1 MEQERVPT
9 FLLQLQ
15 LNKIRNFSIIAHID
29 HGKSTLSD
37 RIIEFCGGLSKR
49 EMKSQV
55 LDTLELERER
65 GITIKAQSVALNY
78 VDEEREY
85 QFNLIDTPGHVD
97 FSYEVSRSLA
107 ACEGA
112 LLVVDGSQGVE
123 AQTLST
129 CYKAIDLGLEVIP
142 VINKIDLPQA
152 EPERVK
158 REIEEIIGIDA
169 SEALSVSAK
178 DGTNLNE
185 LMKQIAKKIPA
196 PKKSKEAN
204 LQALIIDSW
213 YDNFL
218 GVISLIRIFSGSLK
232 KGEKFIVKSTGQTYT
247 ADTIGKFTPKKVPCT
262 ELSEGEVGY
271 LVASVKDLKS
281 VPVGDTLI
289 SAKNP
294 ETEELDG
301 FEEVK
306 PQVFASFF
314 PIDSNDYQAF
324 REALQKLNLNDA
336 SLIFEPENSDILG
349 SGFRCGFLGTLHMEV
364 VKERLEREYDLDL
377 ITTAPSVAYE
387 ILKTNGEE
395 TTISSPAEL
404 PTVNEIAEI
413 REPIIKS
420 TILCPDKYVGDV
432 IELAMAKRGVQKDL
446 QYLGGQVSIIFEM
459 PLSEIVMDFFDTLK
473 SKSQGY
479 ASVDFVFDRFQNA
492 ELVKVDVAINGLV
505 VDSLSSIMHKSEAAR
520 KGREIAK
527 RLREVIPRQ
536 MFEIP
541 IQIMLG
547 SKIIARESV
556 KAFRKNVTAK
566 LYGGDV
572 TRKKKLLE
580 KQKAGKKKMKQ
591 IGKVALPQEA
601 FLSFLSTDK
610 K

>member
-1 MEQERVPT
+1 M
-9 FLLQLQ
+9 
-15 LNKIRNFSIIAHID
+15 NKIRNFSIIAHID

-37 RIIEFCGGLSKR
+37 RIIEFCGGLTKR

-78 VDEEREY
+78 TDDKEY
-85 QFNLIDTPGHVD
+85 LFNLIDTPGHVD

-158 REIEEIIGIDA
+158 KEIEEIIGIDA
-169 SEALSVSAK
+169 SDALSVSAK
-178 DGTNLNE
+178 DGTGLDD
-185 LMKQIAKKIPA
+185 LMRQIAHKIPP
-196 PKKSKEAN
+196 PKSSNEKN

-218 GVISLIRIFSGSLK
+218 GVISLIRIFSGELN
-232 KGEKFIVKSTGQTYT
+232 KGEKFIVKSTGQTFT
-247 ADTIGKFTPKKVPCT
+247 AESIGKFTPKKVACDK
-262 ELSEGEVGY
+262 LSQGEVGY
-271 LVASVKDLKS
+271 LVANVKDLKS

-289 SAKNP
+289 SAKHAD
-294 ETEELDG
+294 TEQLEG

-314 PIDSNDYQAF
+314 PIESNDYQTF

-336 SLIFEPENSDILG
+336 SLVFEPENSEILG

-364 VKERLEREYDLDL
+364 VKERLEREYNLDL

-387 ILKTNGEE
+387 ILRTNGEE
-395 TTISSPAEL
+395 SFISSPAEL
-404 PTVNEIAEI
+404 PTVNEIEEI

-432 IELAMAKRGVQKDL
+432 IELAIAKRGVQKDL

-459 PLSEIVMDFFDTLK
+459 PLSEIVMDFFDLLK

-479 ASVDFVFDRFQNA
+479 ASVDFVFDRYQKA
-492 ELVKVDVAINGLV
+492 DLVKVDVAVNGLV
-505 VDSLSSIMHKSEAAR
+505 VDSLSSIMHRSDAQR
-520 KGREIAK
+520 KGRDIAK

-601 FLSFLSTDK
+601 FLSFLSTEK
-610 K
+610 NK

>member
-1 MEQERVPT
+1 M
-9 FLLQLQ
+9 
-15 LNKIRNFSIIAHID
+15 NKIRNFSIIAHID

-37 RIIEFCGGLSKR
+37 RIIEFCGGLSQR

-65 GITIKAQSVALNY
+65 GITIKAQSVALSY
-78 VDEEREY
+78 VDDDEY

-158 REIEEIIGIDA
+158 KEIEEIIGIDA

-185 LMKQIAKKIPA
+185 LMKQIARKIPP
-196 PKKSKEAN
+196 PKKSQEAN

-232 KGEKFIVKSTGQTYT
+232 QGEKFIVKSTGQTFT
-247 ADTIGKFTPKKVPCT
+247 ADSIGKFTPKKISCN
-262 ELSEGEVGY
+262 ELREGEVGF

-289 SAKNP
+289 SIKNP
-294 ETEELDG
+294 DTKELEG

-336 SLIFEPENSDILG
+336 SLIFEPENSEILG

-395 TTISSPAEL
+395 ATISSPAEL

-432 IELAMAKRGVQKDL
+432 IELAMSKRGVQKDL

-479 ASVDFVFDRFQNA
+479 ASVDFVFDRFQVA
-492 ELVKVDVAINGLV
+492 ELAKVDVAINGLV
-505 VDSLSSIMHKSEAAR
+505 VDSLSSIMHRSEAAR
-520 KGREIAK
+520 KGRDIAK

>member
-1 MEQERVPT
+1 M
-9 FLLQLQ
+9 
-15 LNKIRNFSIIAHID
+15 NKIRNFSIIAHID

-49 EMKSQV
+49 EMKAQV

-65 GITIKAQSVALNY
+65 GITIKAQSVALTY
-78 VDEEREY
+78 TDDQEY

-158 REIEEIIGIDA
+158 KEIEEIIGINA

-185 LMKQIAKKIPA
+185 LMQQIAHKIPA
-196 PKKSKEAN
+196 PKRSNEEN

-218 GVISLIRIFSGSLK
+218 GVISLIRIFSGQLK
-232 KGEKFIVKSTGQTYT
+232 KGDKFVVKSTGQTFT
-247 ADTIGKFTPKKVPCT
+247 ADTIGKFTPKKVPCDV
-262 ELSEGEVGY
+262 LNEGEVGY

-281 VPVGDTLI
+281 VPVGDTLVA
-289 SAKNP
+289 AKFP
-294 ETEELDG
+294 ETKELDG

-314 PIDSNDYQAF
+314 PIESNDYQAF

-336 SLIFEPENSDILG
+336 SLVFEPENSEILG

-387 ILKTNGEE
+387 VLKTNGEE
-395 TTISSPAEL
+395 LSISSPAEL
-404 PTVNEIAEI
+404 PTPNEIEEI

-420 TILCPDKYVGDV
+420 TVLCPNKYVGDV
-432 IELAMAKRGVQKDL
+432 IELAMSKRGVQKDL

-459 PLSEIVMDFFDTLK
+459 PLSEIVMDFFDILK

-479 ASVDFVFDRFQNA
+479 ASVDFVFDRFQKA
-492 ELVKVDVAINGLV
+492 DLVKVDVAINGLV
-505 VDSLSSIMHKSEAAR
+505 VDSLSAIMHKSEAQR
-520 KGREIAK
+520 KGRDIAQ
-527 RLREVIPRQ
+527 RLRNVIPRQ

-601 FLSFLSTDK
+601 FLSFLSTEK

>member
-1 MEQERVPT
+1 M
-9 FLLQLQ
+9 LQLQ

-78 VDEEREY
+78 VDEDREY

-218 GVISLIRIFSGSLK
+218 GVISLIRIFSGALK

>member
-1 MEQERVPT
+1 M
-9 FLLQLQ
+9 
-15 LNKIRNFSIIAHID
+15 NKIRNFSIIAHID

-185 LMKQIAKKIPA
+185 LMKQIAQKIPP
-196 PKKSKEAN
+196 PKSSKEVN

-218 GVISLIRIFSGSLK
+218 GVISLIRIFSGTLK

>member
-1 MEQERVPT
+1 M
-9 FLLQLQ
+9 
-15 LNKIRNFSIIAHID
+15 NKIRNFSIIAHID

-37 RIIEFCGGLSKR
+37 RIIEFCGGLSER

-65 GITIKAQSVALNY
+65 GITIKAQSVCLNY
-78 VDEEREY
+78 SDDEEY

-142 VINKIDLPQA
+142 VINKIDLPQS

-158 REIEEIIGIDA
+158 KEIEEIIGIDA

-178 DGTNLNE
+178 DGTNLAE
-185 LMKQIAKKIPA
+185 LMKQIAKQVPA
-196 PKKSKEAN
+196 PAKSKEDK

-247 ADTIGKFTPKKVPCT
+247 ADSIGKFTPKKVPCNY
-262 ELSEGEVGY
+262 LDEGEVGY

-289 SAKNP
+289 SGKHP
-294 ETEELDG
+294 ETAELEG

-336 SLIFEPENSDILG
+336 SLIFDPENSEILG

-387 ILKTNGEE
+387 ILRTNGEE
-395 TTISSPAEL
+395 NTISSPAEL
-404 PTVNEIAEI
+404 PKVNEISEI
-413 REPIIKS
+413 REPIIRS

-432 IELAMAKRGVQKDL
+432 IELAMSKRGVQKDL

-479 ASVDFVFDRFQNA
+479 ASVDFVFDRYQA
-492 ELVKVDVAINGLV
+492 ADLVKVDVAINGLV
-505 VDSLSSIMHKSEAAR
+505 VDSLSSIMHRSEAQR

-601 FLSFLSTDK
+601 FLTFLSTDK

>member
-1 MEQERVPT
+1 M
-9 FLLQLQ
+9 
-15 LNKIRNFSIIAHID
+15 NKIRNFSIIAHID

-49 EMKSQV
+49 EMKAQV

-65 GITIKAQSVALNY
+65 GITIKAQSVALTY
-78 VDEEREY
+78 TDDQEY

-158 REIEEIIGIDA
+158 KEIEEIIGIDA

-185 LMKQIAKKIPA
+185 LMQQIAHKIPP
-196 PKKSKEAN
+196 PKKSNEEN

-218 GVISLIRIFSGSLK
+218 GVISLIRIFSGQLK
-232 KGEKFIVKSTGQTYT
+232 KGDKFVVKSTGQTFV
-247 ADTIGKFTPKKVPCT
+247 ADTIGKFTPKKVPCDV
-262 ELSEGEVGY
+262 LNQGEVGY

-281 VPVGDTLI
+281 VPVGDTLV
-289 SAKNP
+289 SAKFP
-294 ETEELDG
+294 ETKELDG

-314 PIDSNDYQAF
+314 PIESNDYQAF

-336 SLIFEPENSDILG
+336 SLVFEPENSEILG
-349 SGFRCGFLGTLHMEV
+349 SGFRCGFLGTLHLEV

-387 ILKTNGEE
+387 VLKTNGEE
-395 TTISSPAEL
+395 MSISSPAEL
-404 PTVNEIAEI
+404 PTPNEIEEI

-420 TILCPDKYVGDV
+420 TVLCPNKYVGDV
-432 IELAMAKRGVQKDL
+432 IELAMSKRGVQKDL

-459 PLSEIVMDFFDTLK
+459 PLSEIVMDFFDILK

-479 ASVDFVFDRFQNA
+479 ASVDFVFERFQKA
-492 ELVKVDVAINGLV
+492 DLVKVDVAINGLV
-505 VDSLSSIMHKSEAAR
+505 VDSLSAIMHKSEAQR
-520 KGREIAK
+520 KGRDIAQ
-527 RLREVIPRQ
+527 RLRNVIPRQ

-601 FLSFLSTDK
+601 FLSFLSTEK

>member
-1 MEQERVPT
+1 MSRT
-9 FLLQLQ
+9 
-15 LNKIRNFSIIAHID
+15 RNFSIIAHID

-37 RIIEFCGGLSKR
+37 RIIEHCGGLTKR

-65 GITIKAQSVALNY
+65 GITIKAQSVTLDYTNQ
-78 VDEEREY
+78 DGTFT
-85 QFNLIDTPGHVD
+85 FNLIDTPGHVD

-152 EPERVK
+152 DPDRVK
-158 REIEEIIGIDA
+158 KEIEEIIGIDA
-169 SEALSVSAK
+169 TDAICVSAK
-178 DGTNLNE
+178 DGTGLTDLLDRVVRDVPPPDDVSE
-185 LMKQIAKKIPA
+185 
-196 PKKSKEAN
+196 SS
-204 LQALIIDSW
+204 LQALIVDSW

-218 GVISLIRIFSGSLK
+218 GVISLIRIFNGTLK
-232 KGEKFIVKSTGQTYT
+232 KGEKFIVKSNGHTFT
-247 ADTIGKFTPKKVPCT
+247 AETLGIFTPKKK
-262 ELSEGEVGY
+262 EKLQLSSGDVGF
-271 LVASVKDLKS
+271 LVANVKELKS

-289 SAKNP
+289 SSKAPDTKA
-294 ETEELDG
+294 LDG
-301 FEEVK
+301 FEKVQ
-306 PQVFASFF
+306 PQVFASFY
-314 PIDSNDYQAF
+314 PIDSSEYQSF
-324 REALQKLNLNDA
+324 REALDKLSLND
-336 SLIFEPENSDILG
+336 SSISFEPENSEILG

-364 VKERLEREYDLDL
+364 IKERLEREYNLNL
-377 ITTAPSVAYE
+377 ITTAPSVAYQ

-395 TTISSPAEL
+395 IMISSPSQL
-404 PTVNEIAEI
+404 PTTNEINQI
-413 REPIIKS
+413 REPMITS
-420 TILCPDKYVGDV
+420 TVLCPDKYVGDV
-432 IELAMAKRGVQKDL
+432 IELAMSKRGIQKDL
-446 QYLGGQVSIIFEM
+446 QYLGGQVSLTFDM
-459 PLSEIVMDFFDTLK
+459 PLSEIVMDFFNILK

-479 ASVDFVFDRFQNA
+479 ASVDFVFNRYQHAD
-492 ELVKVDVAINGLV
+492 LVKVDVAINGLV
-505 VDSLSSIMHKSEAAR
+505 VDSLSAIMHRMDAQR
-520 KGREIAK
+520 RGREIAK
-527 RLREVIPRQ
+527 RLKDVIPRQ

-601 FLSFLSTDK
+601 FLSFLSNDK

>member
-1 MEQERVPT
+1 M
-9 FLLQLQ
+9 
-15 LNKIRNFSIIAHID
+15 NKIRNFSIIAHID

-49 EMKSQV
+49 EMKAQV

-65 GITIKAQSVALNY
+65 GITIKAQSVALTY
-78 VDEEREY
+78 TDDQEY

-158 REIEEIIGIDA
+158 KEIEEIIGIDA

-185 LMKQIAKKIPA
+185 LMQQIAHKIPA
-196 PKKSKEAN
+196 PKKSDEEN

-218 GVISLIRIFSGSLK
+218 GVISLIRIFSGQLK
-232 KGEKFIVKSTGQTYT
+232 KGDKFIVKSTGQTFT
-247 ADTIGKFTPKKVPCT
+247 ADTIGKFTPKKVPCDV
-262 ELSEGEVGY
+262 LNQGEVGY

-281 VPVGDTLI
+281 VPVGDTLVA
-289 SAKNP
+289 AKFP
-294 ETEELDG
+294 ETKELDG

-314 PIDSNDYQAF
+314 PIESNDYQAF

-336 SLIFEPENSDILG
+336 SLVFEPENSEILG

-387 ILKTNGEE
+387 VLKTNGEE
-395 TTISSPAEL
+395 LSISSPAEL
-404 PTVNEIAEI
+404 PTPNEIEEI

-420 TILCPDKYVGDV
+420 TVLCPNKYVGDV
-432 IELAMAKRGVQKDL
+432 IELAMSKRGVQKDL

-459 PLSEIVMDFFDTLK
+459 PLSEIVMDFFDILK

-479 ASVDFVFDRFQNA
+479 ASVDFVFDRFQKA
-492 ELVKVDVAINGLV
+492 DLVKVDVAINGLV
-505 VDSLSSIMHKSEAAR
+505 VDSLSAIMHKSEAQR
-520 KGREIAK
+520 KGRDIAQ
-527 RLREVIPRQ
+527 RLRNVIPRQ

-580 KQKAGKKKMKQ
+580 KQKAGKKKMRQ
-591 IGKVALPQEA
+591 IGSVEIPQSA
-601 FLSFLSTDK
+601 FLAVLKLDD
-610 K
+610 

>member
-1 MEQERVPT
+1 M
-9 FLLQLQ
+9 
-15 LNKIRNFSIIAHID
+15 NKIRNFSIIAHID

-49 EMKSQV
+49 EMKAQV

-65 GITIKAQSVALNY
+65 GITIKAQSVALTY
-78 VDEEREY
+78 TDDQEY

-158 REIEEIIGIDA
+158 KEIEEIIGIDA

-185 LMKQIAKKIPA
+185 LMQQIAHKIPA
-196 PKKSKEAN
+196 PKKSDEEN

-218 GVISLIRIFSGSLK
+218 GVISLIRIFSGQLK
-232 KGEKFIVKSTGQTYT
+232 KGDKFVVKSTGQTFT
-247 ADTIGKFTPKKVPCT
+247 ADTIGKFTPKKVPCDV
-262 ELSEGEVGY
+262 LNEGEVGY

-281 VPVGDTLI
+281 VPVGDTLVA
-289 SAKNP
+289 AKFP
-294 ETEELDG
+294 ETKELDG

-314 PIDSNDYQAF
+314 PIESNDYQAF

-336 SLIFEPENSDILG
+336 SLVFEPENSEILG

-387 ILKTNGEE
+387 VVKTNGEE
-395 TTISSPAEL
+395 LSISSPAEL
-404 PTVNEIAEI
+404 PTPNEIEEI

-420 TILCPDKYVGDV
+420 TVLCPNKYVGDV
-432 IELAMAKRGVQKDL
+432 IELAMSKRGVQKDL

-459 PLSEIVMDFFDTLK
+459 PLSEIVMDFFDILK

-479 ASVDFVFDRFQNA
+479 ASVDFVFDRFQKA
-492 ELVKVDVAINGLV
+492 DLVKVDVAINGLV
-505 VDSLSSIMHKSEAAR
+505 VDSLSAIMHKSEAQR
-520 KGREIAK
+520 KGRDIAQ
-527 RLREVIPRQ
+527 RLRNVIPRQ

-601 FLSFLSTDK
+601 FLSFLSTEK